1 MVRTITELLKEGCKI
16 TKFIKQKAENYK
28 NEDHNEEKTDVQDED
43 TEATFYEILKSQ
55 CNSIQNLRTKR
66 EDFL

>member
-1 MVRTITELLKEGCKI
+1 MVRTITELLKEGGKI

-43 TEATFYEILKSQ
+43 TETTFYEILKSQ
-55 CNSIQNLRTKR
+55 CNSIQILRTKK